1 MTPTISIIIPL
12 FNHLTHT
19 QAMLASLRGSIP
31 PGLAFEIILIDD
43 FSTDGTRAWLATL
56 ADEPHIKTLLNP
68 RNLGYAKTNN
78 TAAVVAT
85 GDILALLNNDVLLQ
99 PGWLEPMLAA
109 LQDPALN
116 AGVVG
121 NLQWTVAEGQ
131 LDHAGIAFS
140 PQGKFEHIRVPPA
153 AAASSGLGQI
163 RRVLAVTGA
172 CCLIRKSDFDSVGG
186 FDEAFVNG
194 GEDVDLCFK
203 LRQVGKRAYV
213 ESNSAVRHHVSLSRD
228 RADPQ
233 NEHNSRRLFTKWR
246 KEIKTELA
254 GVWLA
259 LLQKQDPLQ
268 LAQYL
273 DGEISA
279 PHLAKPHAFSR
290 VMAESV
296 LQQEECYW
304 ARTLD
309 GEDINAG
316 LLERCSVLG
325 LPWSEAL
332 GGAVLERTAELRVE
346 GLRSARNIFVC
357 GRTLGGSNGKEAVSI
372 TLFANGMQHKT
383 SVVHAGASFNLGIV
397 APVVLPGVVNQ
408 FTVSTTAPV
417 LVSHFVVD
425 DQVIHT

>member
-1 MTPTISIIIPL
+1 MTPTFSFIIPL
-12 FNHLTHT
+12 FNHLAHT
-19 QAMLASLRGSIP
+19 QAMLESLRGSIP
-31 PGLAFEIILIDD
+31 PGVAFEIVLIDD

-78 TAAVVAT
+78 AAAAVAT
-85 GDILALLNNDVLLQ
+85 GDILALLNNDLLLE

-131 LDHAGIAFS
+131 LDHAGIAIS
-140 PQGKFEHIRVPPA
+140 AQGKFEHIRGDPSVA
-153 AAASSGLGQI
+153 ARSQLGHT

-172 CCLIRKSDFDSVGG
+172 CCLVRKSDFGRVGG

-203 LRQVGKRAYV
+203 LRQAGKRAYV
-213 ESNSAVRHHVSLSRD
+213 ACSSAVRHHVSLSRH
-228 RADPQ
+228 RSDPQ
-233 NEHNSRRLFTKWR
+233 NEHNSRRLFIKWR

-259 LLQKQDPLQ
+259 LLQKPDPSR
-268 LAQYL
+268 LAEYL
-273 DGEISA
+273 DGELSDQ
-279 PHLAKPHAFSR
+279 HLAKPHAFSR
-290 VMAESV
+290 VMAENV

-309 GEDINAG
+309 GEDVNAG
-316 LLERCSVLG
+316 LPDRCRVLG
-325 LPWSEAL
+325 LPWSEAV
-332 GGAVLERTAELRVE
+332 GGYVLERTAELRVE

-357 GRTLGGSNGKEAVSI
+357 GRTLGRSSGKEALSI
-372 TLFANGMQHKT
+372 TLSANGMQHKT
-383 SVVHAGASFNLGIV
+383 CVVHAGASFNLGIV
-397 APVVLPGVVNQ
+397 APVVLLGVVNQ
-408 FTVSTTAPV
+408 FTVSTTAPA

-425 DQVIHT
+425 DQAINA